1 MSLRILPPALATV
14 ALALWFVGV
23 AGWLG
28 TGPAVNWVLF
38 VAGLALAAIGPV
50 VSGRSSASAAARP

>member
-1 MSLRILPPALATV
+1 MSLRTLLPLLATI

-28 TGPAVNWVLF
+28 TGPTVNWVLF
-38 VAGLALAAIGPV
+38 VAGLALAAVGPA
-50 VSGRSSASAAARP
+50 VSARSSASAAARP

>member
-1 MSLRILPPALATV
+1 MSPTLLPALATI
-14 ALALWFVGV
+14 ALALWFFGV

-28 TGPAVNWVLF
+28 TSPTVNWVLF